1 VPEKSTEGRFAPHLG
16 LVRDAKQAVQLHP
29 PIQLR
34 SHMTVVNGL
43 PAHALL
49 VHFIVVL
56 APLTALLVMLCALWG
71 PRAGI

>member
-1 VPEKSTEGRFAPHLG
+1 
-16 LVRDAKQAVQLHP
+16 
-29 PIQLR
+29 
-34 SHMTVVNGL
+34 MTVVNGL

-71 PRAGI
+71 PRAGTWCG